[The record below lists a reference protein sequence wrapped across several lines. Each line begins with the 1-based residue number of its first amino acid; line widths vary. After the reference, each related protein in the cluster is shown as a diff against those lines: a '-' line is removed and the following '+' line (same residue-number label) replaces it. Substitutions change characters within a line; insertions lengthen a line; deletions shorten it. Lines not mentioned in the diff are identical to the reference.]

1 MRHCKLIISST
12 LFLLAST
19 LVNAETENTAGT
31 IYIREMNTSIKCSIS
46 ASPGDYVI
54 ENHGCTNDQAYGV
67 RFQGIPSAVN
77 ITFFDDKDGNGC
89 LDNEGWEIEVRTV
102 KNPTTTPEE
111 PYMDL
116 ESMMGV
122 SPGEIIEPGV
132 IKIRE
137 REDGQVRGKLSCVRV
152 ENDK

>member
-1 MRHCKLIISST
+1 MHHYKLIT
-12 LFLLAST
+12 PVLLFLATLA
-19 LVNAETENTAGT
+19 NAETDNAAGT
-31 IYIREMNTSIKCSIS
+31 IYIREMNPSIQCSIS
-46 ASPGDYVI
+46 ATPGDYVI

-116 ESMMGV
+116 EGMFGAP
-122 SPGEIIEPGV
+122 PGAIIQPGV
-132 IKIRE
+132 LKIRQLAG
-137 REDGQVRGKLSCVRV
+137 GQVRGKLSCIRV
-152 ENDK
+152 ENNK